1 MSRLHLD
8 SHSGTRLPLAYFCYI
23 CVPDS
28 FTWISSVSPRTPTQ
42 TSRAETIFPTSSV
55 GMFGAPDQQAGHSES
70 QEAVGREDSQPSHGQ
85 RLYLGK
91 GLNTSYCCSQVQKRG
106 TDDFLPKCF
115 FEYPEQKFL

>member
-1 MSRLHLD
+1 MDLFCLPSHPHPDLQGRDHL
-8 SHSGTRLPLAYFCYI
+8 SHIP
-23 CVPDS
+23 
-28 FTWISSVSPRTPTQ
+28 
-42 TSRAETIFPTSSV
+42 SV

-106 TDDFLPKCF
+106 TDDFLPKSF